1 MGIPFPHVSADVYPG
16 PRTEDGSQDFI
27 IHCPHAGARV
37 EKKNKEKKCR
47 ILFVSTVV

>member
-16 PRTEDGSQDFI
+16 LRTEDGSQDFI
-27 IHCPHAGARV
+27 IHCPYTGARV
-37 EKKNKEKKCR
+37 EKKERR